1 MKLQDLELKAQTQ
14 QNQKVFESYFGQAPA
29 IDEIS
34 GATAR
39 QMLSRVRG
47 LLKEHRSTSRV
58 HSSEKNPA
66 YLKLLVLEQALT
78 ARIKEADTASP
89 MDGDLAKGVAKV
101 AAGTGQQGQS
111 QKLTKAIQGTMAG
124 KTLDSASKAALA
136 QQMTGLAGVMKDP
149 AMNTRLQQMLK
160 QASAKAGSSAGATA
174 TEGRAVR
181 GRKIM
186 EAEVQQAQVVLAA
199 QDMVDRVQKMI
210 EDVSAMQFKDLP
222 ALVDSIRNEVGMD
235 QAQQFNADATAALS
249 GLVQNLQGSKTQLE
263 TAQGI
268 LTGQAPVVPGQD
280 MGAEELPVDL
290 GAVPEVD
297 VDADIDIEEPEA
309 EKLPSAGTLGRA
321 RR

>member
-1 MKLQDLELKAQTQ
+1 
-14 QNQKVFESYFGQAPA
+14 
-29 IDEIS
+29 
-34 GATAR
+34 
-39 QMLSRVRG
+39 
-47 LLKEHRSTSRV
+47 
-58 HSSEKNPA
+58 
-66 YLKLLVLEQALT
+66 
-78 ARIKEADTASP
+78 
-89 MDGDLAKGVAKV
+89 
-101 AAGTGQQGQS
+101 
-111 QKLTKAIQGTMAG
+111 
-124 KTLDSASKAALA
+124 
-136 QQMTGLAGVMKDP
+136 MTGLAGVMKDP

-160 QASAKAGSSAGATA
+160 QASAKAGSGSVGTTP
-174 TEGRAVR
+174 TEGRAIQ

-263 TAQGI
+263 TAQVI